1 MQRTAAEKIRS
12 IIDDLRDRLPGCLAA
27 LAQYEENIEA
37 IKHNPLEVCKELFV
51 LKQQVL
57 AKCAYE
63 TASTSTSATSEAAV
77 SGDSLD
83 LDALE
88 ALYPGLRELDAT
100 LHQTCAQELLVLLRN
115 LPKSHEALELIS
127 KFPRHLDIGE
137 AVCMK
142 TVKRS
147 LADSSQS
154 KRGGKSLKLTGISS
168 KTIERPNEGFHK
180 LLRCE
185 SPSLRTFV
193 KGDQNNLA
201 PWVRYIDS
209 HDKPLSPDEKRE
221 LVALFSG
228 LESSMK
234 DAIER
239 RNINPKVEKEHIREV
254 FGCEWGKIH
263 KAASADVPPSSL
275 LQAFL
280 AAIEGIWMNGELV
293 KMENELSS

>member
-1 MQRTAAEKIRS
+1 MQRTAAAKIRS
-12 IIDDLRDRLPGCLAA
+12 IIDNLRDRLPGCLAA
-27 LAQYEENIEA
+27 LAHYEENIEA

-63 TASTSTSATSEAAV
+63 TASTSTPATSEAVV
-77 SGDSLD
+77 SDNSLD

-100 LHQTCAQELLVLLRN
+100 LHQACAEDVLVLLRN

-168 KTIERPNEGFHK
+168 KTIGRPNQGFHK

-185 SPSLRTFV
+185 SPFRTFV
-193 KGDQNNLA
+193 KGDQHNPA

-209 HDKPLSPDEKRE
+209 HEKPLSPDEKRE

-239 RNINPKVEKEHIREV
+239 NNINPKVEKEHIREV
-254 FGCEWGKIH
+254 FGYEWGKIH
-263 KAASADVPPSSL
+263 KAAPTDVPPSSL
-275 LQAFL
+275 LKDFI
-280 AAIEGIWMNGELV
+280 AAIEGIWMNRWLV
-293 KMENELSS
+293 KMEDELSG